1 MESSAL
7 FLGTSAGDFT
17 AAAGLTANVP
27 AGGAQSA
34 IVADFTGDQ
43 ILDIFVFGRV
53 YNQDCCHQL
62 LIGDGANFDG
72 PNFVEAHWDGPNF
85 VEAHWD
91 GPNFV
96 EAANDG
102 SGVYQVSRRYGT
114 GSGKNNVPV
123 AADLDNDGDIDL
135 FFGQRYSPFSL
146 VFANDGT
153 GKFSA
158 VTGIPLVGVTAD
170 GGIAHDVRH
179 RVRRHWIAY
188 EYSGLIVFLLV
199 CLLAVQSRWFA
210 RFFHGG
216 ATSTNNVHQTH
227 LLRWLCSE
235 CSRLACDG

>member
-1 MESSAL
+1 MHSLPSRKCARGL

-62 LIGDGANFDG
+62 LIGDGA
-72 PNFVEAHWDGPNF
+72 AL
-85 VEAHWD
+85 
-91 GPNFV
+91 PNFV

-153 GKFSA
+153 GNFSA

-188 EYSGLIVFLLV
+188 EYSGLIVLS
-199 CLLAVQSRWFA
+199 LAVFNAS
-210 RFFHGG
+210 
-216 ATSTNNVHQTH
+216 
-227 LLRWLCSE
+227 
-235 CSRLACDG
+235 